1 MYNIVVKKIIQSFL
15 LVFVLAIIFFHPY
28 SVSAQVTA
36 TPNPTPA
43 QCQANPNLAGCSAN
57 PTPAQCQANPNLAG
71 CSANPNPNSS
81 SETPKAQLQNP
92 LGSVV
97 TIPQIVSKIIKLIMG
112 LVGIISLVMFIYA
125 GFLWLTAQGKPE
137 AIKKG
142 RDTMLWA
149 VVGLVVIFSSYIVLN
164 YIFKVLTF

>member
-1 MYNIVVKKIIQSFL
+1 MKKHIIFASIFFIVVCCFFIFSSPV
-15 LVFVLAIIFFHPY
+15 VFAQQCDCECANGTQEGVQPN
-28 SVSAQVTA
+28 SAACLSICQQANMGGTC
-36 TPNPTPA
+36 TPLPSGQTGGVGTPA
-43 QCQANPNLAGCSAN
+43 P
-57 PTPAQCQANPNLAG
+57 
-71 CSANPNPNSS
+71 
-81 SETPKAQLQNP
+81 ETPKAQLQNP

-125 GFLWLTAQGKPE
+125 GFLWLTAQGKPD
-137 AIKKG
+137 AVKKG

-149 VVGLVVIFSSYIVLN
+149 VVGLVVIFSSYIILN

>member
-1 MYNIVVKKIIQSFL
+1 MNNVVVKKIIFSVSF
-15 LVFVLAIIFFHPY
+15 VFVLSTLIFSTSF
-28 SVSAQVTA
+28 VFAQ
-36 TPNPTPA
+36 TPPTPA

-71 CSANPNPNSS
+71 CSANPNPNPNSS
-81 SETPKAQLQNP
+81 AETPKAQLQNP

-125 GFLWLTAQGKPE
+125 GFLWLTAQGKPD
-137 AIKKG
+137 AVKKG

-149 VVGLVVIFSSYIVLN
+149 VVGLVVIFSSYIILN
-164 YIFKVLTF
+164 YIFKILTF